1 MYFNQNF
8 LWCKINITN
17 IVFRFGTIHRYID
30 LVKYTTEHEVQ
41 GRYAISGGLEICGLS
56 LSKAYICIPG
66 NIAFPIIF

>member
-1 MYFNQNF
+1 MYFNLNF
-8 LWCKINITN
+8 LWYKINLTN

-41 GRYAISGGLEICGLS
+41 GRYAISRGLEICGLS

-66 NIAFPIIF
+66 NIAFPLIF